1 MLELTLVA
9 ASLGLSN
16 MAAAIGIGVGG
27 VSPRTRL
34 RVGLIFGLFEAGM
47 PILGL
52 LIGHSLASLIGRQ
65 ASWLAG
71 GLLIAAGCYS
81 VFSGLRAD
89 RAPDPER
96 PHRSAPELLRLLVSG
111 LALSLDN
118 LVVGFATR
126 LLPGRRP
133 GRRGRDRRGQRG
145 DVTGRAGVRGAHRAA
160 GRRARPGRRRGH
172 PGERWT
178 RGGTRRAWLTLG
190 YSCRLSAAFG
200 QERTACLTD
209 SASAPGTSST
219 LMCRTSSSSTS

>member
-52 LIGHSLASLIGRQ
+52 LIGHGLASLIGRQ

-118 LVVGFATR
+118 LVVGFA
-126 LLPGRRP
+126 LGSYQVAVL
-133 GRRGRDRRGQRG
+133 
-145 DVTGRAGVRGAHRAA
+145 AGAVVIGAVSVAMSLAGLEFGARI
-160 GRRARPGRRRGH
+160 GRRA
-172 PGERWT
+172 GERGQVV
-178 RGGTRRAWLTLG
+178 GGVILASVGLAVGLG
-190 YSCRLSAAFG
+190 ALG
-200 QERTACLTD
+200 
-209 SASAPGTSST
+209 
-219 LMCRTSSSSTS
+219 